1 MKKKVIIITLVLVI
15 IIVLVLSASLSFYF
29 FKKSETQ
36 TEKENEWLLQDL
48 DGNYTICT
56 LPYGDEKN
64 IIDPNHPLVIESK
77 QIILE
82 DNNTENYFEDHFR
95 FLCAVDELGHREV
108 RWIYAIGEYKK
119 IIEDDVGTTDND
131 RHEIVNVHSVK
142 GSLKKISDIT
152 KVIQK
157 KRALEI
163 MRYCIGEFEEE
174 KVNFGFC
181 QKTYPSLGITTLC
194 LTAYSIDVTEDNIG
208 NTQFTMGFVD
218 LETGEC
224 KKKLVDQNAVRD
236 PNPPLP
242 IPIPFDN

>member
-1 MKKKVIIITLVLVI
+1 MKRVLYLI

-36 TEKENEWLLQDL
+36 TEKESELLLQGL

-56 LPYGDEKN
+56 LPYGNEKN
-64 IIDPNHPLVIESK
+64 ILDPNYLLVIESK
-77 QIILE
+77 QVILE

-95 FLCAVDELGHREV
+95 FLCAVDEPGHRKV
-108 RWIYAIGEYKK
+108 RWLYAIGEYKK

-131 RHEIVNVHSVK
+131 RHEIINVHSVK

-163 MRYCIGEFEEE
+163 IGYCIGEFDEE

-194 LTAYSIDVTEDNIG
+194 LTAYSIDVTENNLG
-208 NTQFTMGFVD
+208 NTQFTMGLID

-224 KKKLVDQNAVRD
+224 EKKLVNQNAVRD

-242 IPIPFDN
+242 ILPLPFDN